1 MKSVPLVP
9 RERLH
14 FPAPTV
20 PVPIAAAALS
30 PAPAATMHSAGK
42 PSSSATSGF
51 KSQSLCSSSEY

>member
-30 PAPAATMHSAGK
+30 HAPDAHMNYAGN
-42 PSSSATSGF
+42 PGGSETAGF
-51 KSQSLCSSSEY
+51 IVPGCS